1 MQALFQPL
9 TKAVSIAF
17 AFSLI
22 HGIALFGEEPVKK
35 FLDRLREERMYE
47 IGLKY
52 LEISVA
58 QNRLPE
64 SMKEDLPLERI
75 LLLQDSLMASKTVQQ
90 RDERIAAIEKDYK
103 AFLTQFPNHLRRSE
117 AQTKLGDLLL
127 SRAQTA
133 IAESKK
139 DENKETAEN
148 LRVQARESYTEALD
162 LYNRI
167 IEELKPI
174 LEAMKGDK
182 IKPDDTKGKE
192 RRDRYQAEYRQAQI
206 LSAKMMEYVGQT
218 YAPDSAES
226 RQWLEKSEAAL
237 SQIIDKTSASTEAGR
252 RMLSLLYRADVQ
264 SQLGKVEEA
273 RDSYTRV
280 AENEGQGIFKT
291 WRVQAIA
298 GIIRLDSSEK
308 TAKYEAAIA
317 RGDEALKGVG
327 GNEKSEPEWIDLQ
340 LAIAE
345 ARLAYAP
352 KIDAKDDNKIRNNR
366 REARELLQAIV
377 KRQSSRDLGVLES
390 VRKAKILLGDL
401 GVEVAEKVDV
411 KLPESRNFADSIKAG
426 RERLNRAEDADSTL
440 PVVEK
445 QLQSASEA
453 DKLALT
459 QQLEEIKAD
468 SMRDRQQAIE
478 LYRRGLKQYNE
489 KDSRD
494 DLLEA
499 RFLLSYLLLRT
510 DQIWESIA
518 VAQDL
523 LVSANGTDKAEKAGG
538 FALMGLNKL
547 IVDAAQEQQIV
558 LMRPLES
565 LAKRLR
571 QTSPESEEAT
581 NAVDLLVKLALIH
594 KMYDKA
600 EQYVALADGQGGGGA
615 SMLGQILWGDYRK
628 AAAKHRAEKTTETAE
643 DFSLKDRAEKLLTA
657 TFKDLDPTKADK
669 ILVSGVNALA
679 SIYLASD
686 RVDEALSVLEAK
698 DKGVISLIESVPNLE
713 SNTKLEGYRIML
725 QAMVQASGMGKRTLV
740 ADDVSNLVGKM
751 KTLTAGD
758 DTLLTNSLRNLA
770 IELQSKLEATKDIN
784 EQVKLA
790 EAFGLLIEQLVSVSS
805 DISTLDSAGTS
816 IFVVATTMLKTPS
829 LAANGKNLMAI
840 AEAAFSK
847 IATKPESD
855 LIDAKRKPEEFQLK
869 LGLAKSGSGKFE
881 EANAIFVQTL
891 KKSASNLTIQV
902 EAARNLQAWAAGQ
915 DKELLKKALLG
926 SEPNDKK
933 VNQVW
938 GWGTISTVTSKRLN
952 DFKEI
957 FFEARLN
964 VAVCRKLM
972 ASSESGDAKKKTLD
986 RALSDIRQTMQTYPE
1001 LGGPESLAKFEKL
1014 TLEIQQE
1021 LGKPAIGLNEFR
1033 PKVDPAPSN

>member
-58 QNRLPE
+58 KNRLPE

-133 IAESKK
+133 IADSKK

-148 LRVQARESYTEALD
+148 LRVKARESYTEALD

-218 YAPDSAES
+218 YAPDSTES

-264 SQLGKVEEA
+264 SQLGKAEEA

-390 VRKAKILLGDL
+390 VRKAKILLGEL

-453 DKLALT
+453 DKPALT

-547 IVDAAQEQQIV
+547 IVDAAPEQQIV

-643 DFSLKDRAEKLLTA
+643 DISLKDRAEKLLAA

-740 ADDVSNLVGKM
+740 ADDVSSLVGKM

-770 IELQSKLEATKDIN
+770 I
-784 EQVKLA
+784 
-790 EAFGLLIEQLVSVSS
+790 
-805 DISTLDSAGTS
+805 
-816 IFVVATTMLKTPS
+816 
-829 LAANGKNLMAI
+829 
-840 AEAAFSK
+840 
-847 IATKPESD
+847 
-855 LIDAKRKPEEFQLK
+855 
-869 LGLAKSGSGKFE
+869 
-881 EANAIFVQTL
+881 
-891 KKSASNLTIQV
+891 
-902 EAARNLQAWAAGQ
+902 
-915 DKELLKKALLG
+915 
-926 SEPNDKK
+926 
-933 VNQVW
+933 
-938 GWGTISTVTSKRLN
+938 
-952 DFKEI
+952 
-957 FFEARLN
+957 
-964 VAVCRKLM
+964 
-972 ASSESGDAKKKTLD
+972 
-986 RALSDIRQTMQTYPE
+986 
-1001 LGGPESLAKFEKL
+1001 
-1014 TLEIQQE
+1014 
-1021 LGKPAIGLNEFR
+1021 
-1033 PKVDPAPSN
+1033 

>member
-1 MQALFQPL
+1 MQRHFHHL
-9 TKAVSIAF
+9 TRTVGIAIAF
-17 AFSLI
+17 SILGGF
-22 HGIALFGEEPVKK
+22 ALFGEEPVKK
-35 FLDRLREERMYE
+35 FLDRLREERMYD

-52 LEISVA
+52 LEINTA

-90 RDERIAAIEKDYK
+90 RDERIAAIEKSYK
-103 AFLTQFPNHLRRSE
+103 DFLTQFPNHLRRSE
-117 AQTKLGDLLL
+117 AQSKLGDLLL
-127 SRAQTA
+127 DRAQTA
-133 IAESKK
+133 LAESKK
-139 DENKETAEN
+139 DENKETVESF
-148 LRVQARESYTEALD
+148 REKARESYMQALG

-167 IEELKPI
+167 IEELVPI

-182 IKPDDTKGKE
+182 IKPDDNKGKE
-192 RRDRYQAEYRQAQI
+192 RRERYQTEYRQAQI
-206 LSAKMMEYVGQT
+206 LSAKIMENVGQT
-218 YAPDSAES
+218 FVVDSAEA

-237 SQIIDKTSASTEAGR
+237 SQIIDKTSAATEAGR
-252 RMLSLLYRADVQ
+252 RLISLLYRASVQ
-264 SQLGKVEEA
+264 SQLGKIDEA

-308 TAKYEAAIA
+308 TAKYEAAIS
-317 RGDEALKGVG
+317 RGDEVLKGLST
-327 GNEKSEPEWIDLQ
+327 NEKSEPEWIDLQ

-352 KIDAKDDNKIRNNR
+352 KIDSKEDNKIRINR
-366 REARELLQAIV
+366 KEARELLQAIV
-377 KRQSSRDLGVLES
+377 KRQSSRDPGVLES

-401 GVEVAEKVDV
+401 GVEVAEKVDI
-411 KLPESRNFADSIKAG
+411 KLPESRNFSDSIKAG

-445 QLQSASEA
+445 QLQSASES
-453 DKLALT
+453 DKPALT
-459 QQLEEIKAD
+459 QQVKDMKSD
-468 SMRDRQQAIE
+468 SFRDRQQAIE

-523 LVSANGTDKAEKAGG
+523 MVSGFGTDKAEKAGG

-547 IVDAAQEQQIV
+547 IVDAAPEQQIV

-571 QTSPESEEAT
+571 LATPDSDESK

-600 EQYVALADGQGGGGA
+600 EQYVALAEGQGGGGA

-628 AAAKHRAEKTTETAE
+628 AASKHRMEKTTETAE
-643 DFSLKDRAEKLLTA
+643 ETSLKDRAEKLLAA
-657 TFKDLDPTKADK
+657 TFQNLDPAKADK

-686 RVDEALSVLEAK
+686 RIDEALSVLEAK
-698 DKGVISLIESVPNLE
+698 DKGAISLVESVPSLE
-713 SNTKLEGYRIML
+713 PTTKLEAYRIKL
-725 QAMVQASGMGKRTLV
+725 QAMVQAAGMGKRQLV
-740 ADDVSNLVGKM
+740 ADDVSNLVQKM
-751 KTLTAGD
+751 KALTDGN

-770 IELQSKLEATKDIN
+770 IELQSKLDATKDYN

-816 IFVVATTMLKTPS
+816 IFVVATTMLKTPA
-829 LAANGKNLMAI
+829 LANNGKKLMAI
-840 AEAAFSK
+840 AETAFSK

-869 LGLAKSGSGKFE
+869 LGLAKSGAGKYE
-881 EANAIFVQTL
+881 EAHAIFVQTL

-902 EAARNLQAWAAGQ
+902 EAARNLQSWAAGK
-915 DKELLKKALLG
+915 DADLLKKALLG

-938 GWGTISTVTSKRLN
+938 GWGQISTVTSKRLN

-964 VAVCRKLM
+964 IAVCRRAI
-972 ASSESGDAKKKTLD
+972 ASTESGDQKKKTLD
-986 RALSDIRQTMQTYPE
+986 RTLSDIRQTMQTYPD

-1021 LGKPAIGLNEFR
+1021 LGKPAIGLNEFK
-1033 PKVDPAPSN
+1033 PKVDPAAPN